1 MHPPPYPP
9 LPSEVETLPGIDQEK
24 RIGRLVQEVTRLR
37 RERDE
42 ARRELA
48 SASTLP
54 PVRARSMPLV
64 LSKYAGQLALVALA
78 ARTLVGKLWPA
89 YADAVD
95 AVLGAFGL

>member
-24 RIGRLVQEVTRLR
+24 RIGRLVQENTRLR

-48 SASTLP
+48 GATTLAP
-54 PVRARSMPLV
+54 PRKRALPLTLGKYTVELAVLALAVRAV
-64 LSKYAGQLALVALA
+64 
-78 ARTLVGKLWPA
+78 VGRVWPA
-89 YADAVD
+89 YAELVD
-95 AVLGAFGL
+95 SALGAFGL